1 MEYIHVPHNVYCCK
15 RAEVLQSF
23 LDGIGIVH
31 NDVEDDVEKQEQE
44 EQGGGGGVKDS
55 TTTTSKIKSIFA
67 TDVMKEAFE
76 IQTITNIQREIQLL
90 QAGNI
95 LSLL

>member
-31 NDVEDDVEKQEQE
+31 NDVEDDVEEQEQE
-44 EQGGGGGVKDS
+44 EQGGGVKDS

-76 IQTITNIQREIQLL
+76 IQAITNIQQEIQLL

>member
-31 NDVEDDVEKQEQE
+31 NDVEDDVEERRTRRTRRRC
-44 EQGGGGGVKDS
+44 QG
-55 TTTTSKIKSIFA
+55 
-67 TDVMKEAFE
+67 
-76 IQTITNIQREIQLL
+76 
-90 QAGNI
+90 
-95 LSLL
+95 